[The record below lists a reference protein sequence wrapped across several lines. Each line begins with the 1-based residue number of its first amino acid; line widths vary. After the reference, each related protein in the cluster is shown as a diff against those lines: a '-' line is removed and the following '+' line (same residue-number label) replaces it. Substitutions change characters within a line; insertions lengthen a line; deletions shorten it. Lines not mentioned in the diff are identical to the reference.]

1 MKNSE
6 KKEIRNQIIE
16 AMKISAQKLIAKK
29 KSLGQSIVVSEN
41 GKIRV
46 IEANDLN

>member
-6 KKEIRNQIIE
+6 TKEIRNQIIE